1 MNKGK
6 WILSKYKKQL
16 LFGGLVAVAIGTFSF
31 KDDLFQLSKNL
42 DVFASVYKEV
52 NINYVDDINSSKMIK
67 TGVDAMLDGLDPYTE
82 FVPESEIEDYKLHYV
97 STQYGGIGAGIFLRN
112 NKVYVSDVF
121 SGFPAQKAD
130 IRPGDQ
136 LLSINS
142 VPLDGKNNDQV
153 SQLLKGAKGAPIK
166 LVLKRDPD
174 TKTFEKDL
182 VRDEIRQPNV
192 SYYGMVDGNMGYIK
206 LDKFLENSADEV
218 TNALTSL
225 EKNKPNGI
233 ILDLRSNGGGI
244 LQEAVKIVN
253 LFVPKDVE
261 VVSQKGKIKEKNF
274 TYNTASAPMEP
285 NLPLVVLVN
294 SRSASASEIVA
305 GSLQDLDRAIII
317 GQRSYGKGLVQQ
329 TFNLPYNSLVKI
341 TIAKYY
347 VPSGRCIQALDY
359 THRKDDG
366 SVVKVADSLIHEF
379 KTKNGRSVYD
389 GSGIYP
395 DIFVKQE
402 RFANITQTLVA
413 KLFVFDYANQYR
425 ATHPTIAASKGFT
438 LSDADYADFVKYL
451 DGKNYSYNTASERML
466 ASLKTEATKE
476 KQFGEIQTEY
486 DALKNKMAASKKN
499 DLQLHKDEI
508 KQVLQNEIASRY
520 YFEKGRYESN
530 FKYDKELAEAVKVMQ
545 DKPMIAS
552 ILKGEGSY
560 KVIGKPVL
568 AMATKKAAADTDND
582 EQ

>member
-1 MNKGK
+1 M
-6 WILSKYKKQL
+6 
-16 LFGGLVAVAIGTFSF
+16 
-31 KDDLFQLSKNL
+31 
-42 DVFASVYKEV
+42 
-52 NINYVDDINSSKMIK
+52 
-67 TGVDAMLDGLDPYTE
+67 
-82 FVPESEIEDYKLHYV
+82 
-97 STQYGGIGAGIFLRN
+97 
-112 NKVYVSDVF
+112 
-121 SGFPAQKAD
+121 
-130 IRPGDQ
+130 
-136 LLSINS
+136 
-142 VPLDGKNNDQV
+142 
-153 SQLLKGAKGAPIK
+153 
-166 LVLKRDPD
+166 
-174 TKTFEKDL
+174 
-182 VRDEIRQPNV
+182 RDEIRQPNV

-218 TNALTSL
+218 TNALTSI

-379 KTKNGRSVYD
+379 KTRNGRSVYD

-395 DIFVKQE
+395 DVFVKQE

-413 KLFVFDYANQYR
+413 KLLVFDYANQYR
-425 ATHPTIAASKGFT
+425 ATHPTIAGSKDFT
-438 LSDADYADFVKYL
+438 ISDTDYADFVKYL

-552 ILKGEGSY
+552 ILKGEGNY

-568 AMATKKAAADTDND
+568 AMATKKGADTDND
-582 EQ
+582 DQ